1 MSQAPLHRSSSDR
14 WIGGVL
20 GGIAARYGW
29 DPFLVRMLYLAVSVF
44 SAGFPGIIIYLILWV
59 LVPEE
64 SAS

>member
-44 SAGFPGIIIYLILWV
+44 SAGFPGIIIYLVLWV

-64 SAS
+64 GAS